1 MGFGLL
7 REKDSKVNGRFRS
20 AAPKGS
26 KPDSSHRS
34 RQFRW
39 PDPARFEKPIRT
51 LSGLEFMR
59 AFLTGELPSPPFME
73 LLGIRIVSVEPA
85 SVAFEFEP
93 AEFMY
98 SPLGNVHGGIVT
110 VLLDTAMGCS
120 FHTTLPAGVGYTT
133 LELKIN
139 FVKSVTASSG
149 TLRAEGHVVHSGS
162 RVATTGARLVDRD
175 GRMYAHASSTLMIL
189 RPDAK

>member
-1 MGFGLL
+1 MPATS
-7 REKDSKVNGRFRS
+7 D
-20 AAPKGS
+20 
-26 KPDSSHRS
+26 HRR

-39 PDPARFEKPIRT
+39 SDPARFVEPIRT

-59 AFLTGELPSPPFME
+59 AFLKGALPSPPFME
-73 LLGIRIVSVEPA
+73 LLGIRIVSVDLA

-120 FHTTLPAGVGYTT
+120 FHTTLPPGVGYTT
-133 LELKIN
+133 LELKVN
-139 FVKSVTASSG
+139 FLKSVTAASG
-149 TLRAEGHVVHSGS
+149 TLKAEGHVVHSGA
-162 RVATTGARLVDRD
+162 RVATTDARLADRD
-175 GRMYAHASSTLMIL
+175 GKLYAHATSTLMIL
-189 RPDAK
+189 RPDSK

>member
-1 MGFGLL
+1 M
-7 REKDSKVNGRFRS
+7 
-20 AAPKGS
+20 
-26 KPDSSHRS
+26 
-34 RQFRW
+34 
-39 PDPARFEKPIRT
+39 
-51 LSGLEFMR
+51 SGLEFMR
-59 AFLTGELPSPPFME
+59 AFRTGALPAPPFME

-133 LELKIN
+133 IELKVN
-139 FVKSVTASSG
+139 FLKAVTAGSG
-149 TLRAEGHVVHSGS
+149 TLKAEGHVVHSGS
-162 RVATTGARLVDRD
+162 RIATTDARLTDRD
-175 GRMYAHASSTLMIL
+175 GKLHAHATSTLMIL
-189 RPDAK
+189 RPESK

>member
-1 MGFGLL
+1 M
-7 REKDSKVNGRFRS
+7 
-20 AAPKGS
+20 P
-26 KPDSSHRS
+26 PDSGQRS

-39 PDPARFEKPIRT
+39 PDPARFAEPVRT

-59 AFLTGELPSPPFME
+59 SFLTGGLPSPPFME

-85 SVAFEFEP
+85 TVAFEFEP

-133 LELKIN
+133 LELKVN
-139 FVKSVTASSG
+139 FLKSVTAGSG
-149 TLRAEGHVVHSGS
+149 TLRAEGHVLHSGS
-162 RVATTGARLVDRD
+162 RIATADARLTGRD
-175 GRMYAHASSTLMIL
+175 GKMYAHATSTLLIF
-189 RPDAK
+189 RPDSK

>member
-1 MGFGLL
+1 MP
-7 REKDSKVNGRFRS
+7 
-20 AAPKGS
+20 AAPR
-26 KPDSSHRS
+26 HRS

-39 PDPARFEKPIRT
+39 PDPARYEGPIRT

-59 AFLTGELPSPPFME
+59 AFLTGALPAPPFME
-73 LLGIRIVSVEPA
+73 LLGIRVVSVEPA

-139 FVKSVTASSG
+139 FVKSVTADSG
-149 TLRAEGHVVHSGS
+149 TLRAEGHVLHSGS
-162 RVATTGARLVDRD
+162 RIATADARLTGRD
-175 GRMYAHASSTLMIL
+175 GKMYAHATSTLLIF
-189 RPDAK
+189 RPDYK

>member
-1 MGFGLL
+1 V
-7 REKDSKVNGRFRS
+7 E
-20 AAPKGS
+20 
-26 KPDSSHRS
+26 
-34 RQFRW
+34 
-39 PDPARFEKPIRT
+39 PIRT

-59 AFLTGELPSPPFME
+59 AFLTGALPPPPFME

-93 AEFMY
+93 AEYMY

-120 FHTTLPAGVGYTT
+120 FHTTLPAEAGYTT

-139 FVKSVTASSG
+139 FVKSVTADSG
-149 TLRAEGHVVHSGS
+149 TLRAEGHVVQSGS
-162 RVATTGARLVDRD
+162 RVATTGARLVDGE
-175 GRMYAHASSTLMIL
+175 GRMYAHATSTLMVL
-189 RPDAK
+189 RPDSP